1 MTTPNLHLGFHIL
14 ITTDR
19 RKEPYTNTL
28 TA

>member
-14 ITTDR
+14 ITNDR
-19 RKEPYTNTL
+19 RKEHYTITL

>member
-14 ITTDR
+14 IATDR
-19 RKEPYTNTL
+19 RKEHYTITL